1 MLTPRFLQR
10 ITEATEDKTAKL
22 NKYLT
27 QRIIDRILHV
37 YEKTG
42 EVNINTAA
50 LFDAL
55 KQQESGRLF
64 DEVVDEI
71 AKRLPEIQ
79 NEVRQAFYDSAGK
92 ISNDMYL
99 FAQEIVELED
109 IPNVKLPKV
118 SDFERIG
125 IPKKAKN
132 LNLTPKEIRL
142 LEAAYKR
149 TNGEIY
155 NITRTTAQASE
166 KTFINACDSAW
177 WKVTH
182 GVSRDEAIMEA
193 IDEVAEKGIT
203 TVHYANREEKIE
215 VAIARA
221 VRTGVNQAN
230 GDITLTRCA
239 EMGVGYVL
247 VNEHLGARVTKYEDY
262 TNHAYWQGKVYK
274 LNWNNPVLAQY
285 QPTPQEINENSKSHS
300 FLAKIKEFL
309 TGASRIKDEK
319 YKDFIEVCGYGKMLG
334 ICGINCRHSFNQF
347 YPGINNNTNKGI
359 DSQENAQ
366 RYANEQKQRAMER
379 NMRDMKR
386 REEALAYA
394 EKQTDNE
401 EITKRRKE
409 LQEKL
414 KKKREEYVDFCAE
427 NKLTRES
434 HRLQIAKVFGV
445 ENHEIVPRSMSNDF
459 VKRTHEDIYKAA
471 RNIKSELDG
480 IMVKKSKWS
489 EKIIFH
495 EGVGCKKE
503 WNCDITLCEGA
514 SNIAIRHELLHSYS
528 LSHYPKKIYLENQI
542 LEETNVELLS
552 REIERIKTGYWKPLD
567 EKYDSDLM
575 KLLRINEIAKLYPS
589 RYEYTLALINQDLPK
604 RMQWLTQ
611 KVYNNLDNIDEELI
625 DELYSCIT
633 RVSGRYDDM

>member
-27 QRIIDRILHV
+27 QKIIDRILHV

-42 EVNINTAA
+42 EVNVNTAA

-64 DEVVDEI
+64 DEVVEEI
-71 AKRLPEIQ
+71 AKKLPEIQ
-79 NEVRQAFYDSAGK
+79 DEVRQAFYDSAGK
-92 ISNDMYL
+92 ISKDMYL

-109 IPNVKLPKV
+109 IPDVQLPKV
-118 SDFERIG
+118 SDWEKIG
-125 IPKKAKN
+125 IPKKAKD

-166 KTFINACDSAW
+166 QTFINACDSAW

-221 VRTGVNQAN
+221 VKTGVNQAN

-239 EMGVGYVL
+239 EMGVGYVI

-262 TNHAYWQGKVYK
+262 TNHAHWQGKAYK
-274 LNWNNPVLAQY
+274 LNWDNPVLAKY
-285 QPTPQEINENSKSHS
+285 QPTPQETKENAKSYG
-300 FLAKIKEFL
+300 FLEKIKDFL
-309 TGASRIKDEK
+309 TGASKTKEEK
-319 YKDFIEVCGYGKMLG
+319 YKDFIEICGYGKMLG
-334 ICGINCRHSFNQF
+334 ICGINCRHSFNPF
-347 YPGINNNTNKGI
+347 YPGININTNKGI
-359 DSQENAQ
+359 NTQENVQ

-414 KKKREEYVDFCAE
+414 EKKREEYVDFCAE

-434 HRLQIAKVFGV
+434 HRLQIAKDYGV
-445 ENHEIVPRSMSNDF
+445 SND
-459 VKRTHEDIYKAA
+459 VGAGYKEG
-471 RNIKSELDG
+471 ST
-480 IMVKKSKWS
+480 V
-489 EKIIFH
+489 EKITQKRIDSLKMLKI
-495 EGVGCKKE
+495 EG
-503 WNCDITLCEGA
+503 
-514 SNIAIRHELLHSYS
+514 
-528 LSHYPKKIYLENQI
+528 LSDAEQQRFLKAHKDVLFTAMTENDSMEVA
-542 LEETNVELLS
+542 LM
-552 REIERIKTGYWKPLD
+552 LD
-567 EKYDSDLM
+567 EKALPLGDFILGTETSLNLNVGWRGRAKYVIHNHPNNASFSDRDVFWFCDNVCQYFSIV
-575 KLLRINEIAKLYPS
+575 KNNGEIEILCKDES
-589 RYEYTLALINQDLPK
+589 FDKKVITYEYDRLVKKYQKDIDKNKQQGYNKVIEKLITK
-604 RMQWLTQ
+604 T
-611 KVYNNLDNIDEELI
+611 K
-625 DELYSCIT
+625 
-633 RVSGRYDDM
+633 SGLRYLR